1 MDAATIFYR
10 IGEFHPTFFP
20 AKSSSSWLRRF
31 AHLAERQ
38 LSNNRV
44 VSFLPFFLHSFSPS
58 LLLAASI
65 CPIQFTVGF
74 SRGQPRPQPSA
85 AVQRRLRPSKG
96 TATAIRTSG
105 GPEAHFAKILCDVAH
120 SIILLCATSH
130 KIFAK
135 WASDLEYFT
144 PCIF

>member
-105 GPEAHFAKILCDVAH
+105 GFGGPRTAVFTRVPRKKVEFYHYTLVLQGFP
-120 SIILLCATSH
+120 IILDEQCL
-130 KIFAK
+130 
-135 WASDLEYFT
+135 
-144 PCIF
+144 